1 MGTRAREA
9 PARLAEKLVQIREA
23 LDLSQDGMIRRMGVT
38 EKITRED
45 VSKYERG
52 VRQPSLLVVLEY
64 ARAADV
70 AMEVLVD
77 DSLQLPKKLNMK
89 STSTTEVTRRQADEC
104 SILSL
109 ILKIALP
116 SRESGQEFRRGP
128 NLIAILLRSERK
140 KLLVR
145 MRCIN

>member
-23 LDLSQDGMIRRMGVT
+23 LELSQDGMIRAMGIT

-64 ARAADV
+64 ARAANI

-77 DSLQLPKKLNMK
+77 DSLNLPK
-89 STSTTEVTRRQADEC
+89 
-104 SILSL
+104 
-109 ILKIALP
+109 
-116 SRESGQEFRRGP
+116 
-128 NLIAILLRSERK
+128 ILLTKTKTRNRRSRSQ
-140 KLLVR
+140 R
-145 MRCIN
+145 

>member
-23 LDLSQDGMIRRMGVT
+23 LGLSQDGMIRRMGVT

-64 ARAADV
+64 ARAADI

-77 DSLQLPKKLNMK
+77 DSLELPKKLK
-89 STSTTEVTRRQADEC
+89 VKPKRRRV
-104 SILSL
+104 
-109 ILKIALP
+109 K
-116 SRESGQEFRRGP
+116 
-128 NLIAILLRSERK
+128 
-140 KLLVR
+140 
-145 MRCIN
+145 

>member
-9 PARLAEKLVQIREA
+9 PARLAEKMVQIREA
-23 LDLSQDGMIRRMGVT
+23 LDLSQDGLIRAMGIT

-64 ARAADV
+64 ARVANI

-77 DSLQLPKKLNMK
+77 DSLNLPK
-89 STSTTEVTRRQADEC
+89 
-104 SILSL
+104 
-109 ILKIALP
+109 
-116 SRESGQEFRRGP
+116 
-128 NLIAILLRSERK
+128 ILLAKTKTRIRRRRSQR
-140 KLLVR
+140 
-145 MRCIN
+145 

>member
-23 LDLSQDGMIRRMGVT
+23 LDLSQDGMIRRMGIT

-64 ARAADV
+64 ARAANIT
-70 AMEVLVD
+70 MEVLVD
-77 DSLQLPKKLNMK
+77 DSVNLPK
-89 STSTTEVTRRQADEC
+89 S
-104 SILSL
+104 LSL
-109 ILKIALP
+109 K
-116 SRESGQEFRRGP
+116 SRHT
-128 NLIAILLRSERK
+128 
-140 KLLVR
+140 R
-145 MRCIN
+145 MKQK

>member
-64 ARAADV
+64 ARAANV

-77 DSLQLPKKLNMK
+77 DSLELPKKLNMK
-89 STSTTEVTRRQADEC
+89 LKRRRA
-104 SILSL
+104 
-109 ILKIALP
+109 K
-116 SRESGQEFRRGP
+116 
-128 NLIAILLRSERK
+128 
-140 KLLVR
+140 
-145 MRCIN
+145 

>member
-23 LDLSQDGMIRRMGVT
+23 LDLSQDGMIRRMGIT

-64 ARAADV
+64 ARAANIT
-70 AMEVLVD
+70 MEVLVD
-77 DSLQLPKKLNMK
+77 DSVNLPK
-89 STSTTEVTRRQADEC
+89 S
-104 SILSL
+104 LSL
-109 ILKIALP
+109 KL
-116 SRESGQEFRRGP
+116 GHRRMK
-128 NLIAILLRSERK
+128 R
-140 KLLVR
+140 
-145 MRCIN
+145 

>member
-23 LDLSQDGMIRRMGVT
+23 LDLSQDAMIRRMGVT
-38 EKITRED
+38 DKITRED

-64 ARAADV
+64 ARTANV

-77 DSLQLPKKLNMK
+77 DSLNLPK
-89 STSTTEVTRRQADEC
+89 S
-104 SILSL
+104 LSL
-109 ILKIALP
+109 K
-116 SRESGQEFRRGP
+116 SRHRRTK
-128 NLIAILLRSERK
+128 RK
-140 KLLVR
+140 
-145 MRCIN
+145 

>member
-1 MGTRAREA
+1 MGTRAREV

-64 ARAADV
+64 ARAASI

-77 DSLQLPKKLNMK
+77 DSLNLPKSLFTK
-89 STSTTEVTRRQADEC
+89 SRRRI
-104 SILSL
+104 S
-109 ILKIALP
+109 
-116 SRESGQEFRRGP
+116 RRG
-128 NLIAILLRSERK
+128 
-140 KLLVR
+140 
-145 MRCIN
+145 

>member
-64 ARAADV
+64 ARAADI

-77 DSLQLPKKLNMK
+77 DSLNLPK
-89 STSTTEVTRRQADEC
+89 S
-104 SILSL
+104 LSL
-109 ILKIALP
+109 K
-116 SRESGQEFRRGP
+116 SRHRP
-128 NLIAILLRSERK
+128 MKRK
-140 KLLVR
+140 
-145 MRCIN
+145 